1 MATMPEPKPMTC
13 PRCGYHQDDS
23 FDQLAMQPKY
33 LPPEQLL
40 PVHKCPNC
48 KHLFA
53 LAPEPQDPNLKF
65 VPRVQDEDAKVN

>member
-1 MATMPEPKPMTC
+1 MATKMSEPMTC

-53 LAPEPQDPNLKF
+53 L
-65 VPRVQDEDAKVN
+65 VPPVSEMQGKGELRED